1 MVILGLNANHPDS
14 SACILIDG
22 KIVIAIEEERINR
35 IKHWSGLP
43 ILSIKECLK
52 KQGLALKDINQVA
65 INTNP
70 WSNFLSKIKFI
81 IFNRIEYSMIFD
93 KFKNIKKKNILLS
106 VIERE
111 FENNFNNKCK
121 LNFIEHHL
129 AHVASAYFDSPYE
142 KSVNLS
148 IDGFGDFA
156 SLSWGVAEKERIDIK
171 KKILFPHSLGIFYE
185 AFTQFLGFDNLGDEY
200 KVMGLSSYGVPEYVK
215 EVEKIIYLK
224 KYEGFKLNLDYFE
237 HHKKKTIYS
246 WSEAA
251 QKNLPIFN
259 DKIEKTFFKKRNPND
274 PLEKKHHD
282 LAASIQ
288 FVYEKII
295 FNILNEIYPVYKI
308 QNLTLSGGCAQNSSA
323 NGKILSNTNFKSI
336 FVPANPGDGGGSIGA
351 AYSLWSKIN
360 KAAPSRNKN
369 AYLGSSFSNEN
380 IAEILQKE
388 KKLLIDKNCDIVFL
402 PNDSDLFG
410 YVANQI
416 AKNKI
421 AGWYQ
426 DGMEWGPRAL
436 GNRSI
441 LADPRNLNI
450 REDLNIKIKKREIFR
465 PFAPSILLKEARNWF
480 ENFNEEIPYMSQVLK
495 FKKDKMNL
503 VPAVVHVD
511 GTGRLQTVTEKDNT
525 RFYNLINSF
534 FLITG
539 IPMLLNTS
547 FNENEPIVY
556 KPEEAINCFL
566 RTKMDLLVLQ
576 NYIILRK

>member
-22 KIVIAIEEERINR
+22 KIVFAIEEERINR

-52 KQGLALKDINQVA
+52 KQGLTLNDINQVA
-65 INTNP
+65 INTDP

-81 IFNRIEYSMIFD
+81 ILNRVENDVIFD
-93 KFKNIKKKNILLS
+93 KLKNIKQKNILLS
-106 VIERE
+106 IIERE
-111 FENNFNNKCK
+111 CQDNFNNKCK

-129 AHVASAYFDSPYE
+129 AHVASAYFDSPYK

-156 SLSWGVAEKERIDIK
+156 SLSWGVAENGRITIK
-171 KKILFPHSLGIFYE
+171 KKILFPHSLGTFYE
-185 AFTQFLGFDNLGDEY
+185 AFTQFLGFNNWGDEY

-215 EVEKIIYLK
+215 EVEKIIYVK
-224 KYEGFKLNLDYFE
+224 KHEGFKLNLDYFE
-237 HHKKKTIYS
+237 HHKKKIIYS
-246 WSEAA
+246 WTETGP
-251 QKNLPIFN
+251 KNLPIFN
-259 DKIEKTFFKKRNPND
+259 DKIEKILFKKRDPNEQ
-274 PLEKKHHD
+274 LEKKHQD
-282 LAASIQ
+282 LAASVQ

-295 FNILNEIYPVYKI
+295 FNILNEIYPIYKI
-308 QNLTLSGGCAQNSSA
+308 ENLTLSGGCAQNSSA
-323 NGKILSNTNFKSI
+323 NGKILSNTNFKSL

-351 AYSLWSKIN
+351 AFSLWSKIS
-360 KAAPSRNKN
+360 KVVPSKNDN
-369 AYLGSSFSNEN
+369 AYLGSSFSNDN
-380 IAEILQKE
+380 IAKIL
-388 KKLLIDKNCDIVFL
+388 KKKILIDKKYDIVFL
-402 PNDSDLFG
+402 PNDNQLFG

-421 AGWYQ
+421 VGWYQ
-426 DGMEWGPRAL
+426 DSMEWGPRAL

-441 LADPRNLNI
+441 LADPRNLKI
-450 REDLNIKIKKREIFR
+450 REDLNVKIKKREIFR
-465 PFAPSILLKEARNWF
+465 PFAPSILLKEAGNWF

-495 FKKDKMNL
+495 FKKDKVNL
-503 VPAVVHVD
+503 VPAVVHID
-511 GTGRLQTVTEKDNT
+511 GTGRLQTVTEKHNT

-547 FNENEPIVY
+547 FNENEPIVH

-566 RTKMDLLVLQ
+566 RTQMDLLVLQ
-576 NYIILRK
+576 NYIIIRK